1 VTIRFCQKPRLAIFG
16 FMVVLLLAGTADAG
30 ARRTVTDLAG
40 RTLEVPVDPR
50 RVVALAPSAT
60 EIVFAIDR
68 QDRLVG
74 VSRFSDTPEAAR
86 ALPKVGSYVHLD
98 LERIVAL
105 KPDLCLAIRDGN
117 PKAVVDRL
125 EAMGIPVYAVDPRD
139 LASVMETVAAVGD
152 LLNARETALRLVTDM
167 RRRIDAVDRRV
178 AKAAHRPRVFLQIGM
193 TPIVS
198 AGASTFLH
206 ELITR
211 AGGVNAAAGATA
223 YPRFSQEQVIALAP
237 EVLIITSMNREGL
250 FQKALTEWRRWPQMP
265 AVANN
270 RIHIVDSNCLDR
282 PSPRL
287 VEGLEQLARLIHP
300 TLFEGPP

>member
-1 VTIRFCQKPRLAIFG
+1 LLAIA
-16 FMVVLLLAGTADAG
+16 VLLTVFLLAATVGAG
-30 ARRTVTDLAG
+30 QMRRVTDLAG
-40 RTLEVPVDPR
+40 RTMEVPADPR

-60 EIVFAIDR
+60 EIVFAIGR

-74 VSRFSDTPEAAR
+74 VSRFSDTPQAAR

-125 EAMGIPVYAVDPRD
+125 EAMRIPVYAVDPRD
-139 LASVMETVAAVGD
+139 LESVMETVTALGD
-152 LLNARETALRLVTDM
+152 LLNAPDAARRLVEDM
-167 RRRIDAVDRRV
+167 RRRIATVDARIAGVV
-178 AKAAHRPRVFLQIGM
+178 HRPRVFLQIGM
-193 TPIVS
+193 APIVS
-198 AGASTFLH
+198 AGSSTFLH

-211 AGGVNAAAGATA
+211 AGGVNTAAGQTA
-223 YPRFSQEQVIALAP
+223 YPRFSQEQVIVLAP
-237 EVLIITSMNREGL
+237 EVIIITSMDREGL
-250 FQKALTEWRRWPQMP
+250 FEQARAEWRRWPQMP

-287 VEGLEQLARLIHP
+287 VEGLEALARLIHP
-300 TLFEGPP
+300 TLFEAAP

>member
-1 VTIRFCQKPRLAIFG
+1 MTYRMIHKRWLTLGCLLS
-16 FMVVLLLAGTADAG
+16 MVLLTATTAAGQT
-30 ARRTVTDLAG
+30 RRVTDLAG
-40 RTLEVPVDPR
+40 RSMQVPVDPQ
-50 RVVALAPSAT
+50 RVVALAPSVT

-74 VSRFSDTPEAAR
+74 VSRFSDTPEAACS
-86 ALPKVGSYVHLD
+86 LPKVGSYVHLD

-105 KPDLCLAIRDGN
+105 KPDLCIAIRDGN
-117 PKAVVDRL
+117 PRAVVDRL
-125 EAMGIPVYAVDPRD
+125 EGMQIPVYAVDPRD
-139 LASVMETVAAVGD
+139 LGSVMKTIAALGD
-152 LLNARETALRLVTDM
+152 LLDSREAAQRLVDDM
-167 RRRIDAVDRRV
+167 QRRITAVDRRV
-178 AKAAHRPRVFLQIGM
+178 ARASHRPRVFLQIGM

-198 AGASTFLH
+198 AGSGTFLH

-211 AGGVNAAAGATA
+211 AGGVNAAAGPTA

-237 EVLIITSMNREGL
+237 EVLVITSMNREGL
-250 FQKALTEWRRWPQMP
+250 FQQALAEWRRWPQMP
-265 AVANN
+265 AVADN

-300 TLFEGPP
+300 NLFEAAP

>member
-1 VTIRFCQKPRLAIFG
+1 MTIRFCQKPRLAIFG

-250 FQKALTEWRRWPQMP
+250 FQQALTEWRRWPQMP

>member
-1 VTIRFCQKPRLAIFG
+1 VTIRLCQKPRLTIFG
-16 FMVVLLLAGTADAG
+16 FMVVLLLAGTAEAG

-40 RTLEVPVDPR
+40 RTLAVPVDPR

-60 EIVFAIDR
+60 EIVFAIHR
-68 QDRLVG
+68 QNRLVG

-152 LLNARETALRLVTDM
+152 LLNARENARRLVADM

-178 AKAAHRPRVFLQIGM
+178 AKAVHRPRVFLQIGM

-211 AGGVNAAAGATA
+211 AGGVNAVAGASA
-223 YPRFSQEQVIALAP
+223 YPRFSREQVIALAP

-250 FQKALTEWRRWPQMP
+250 FQQALTEWRRWPQMP

-270 RIHIVDSNCLDR
+270 RVHIVDSNCLDR

-287 VEGLEQLARLIHP
+287 VEGLEQLARIIHP
-300 TLFEGPP
+300 TLFEAAP

>member
-1 VTIRFCQKPRLAIFG
+1 
-16 FMVVLLLAGTADAG
+16 
-30 ARRTVTDLAG
+30 
-40 RTLEVPVDPR
+40 
-50 RVVALAPSAT
+50 
-60 EIVFAIDR
+60 
-68 QDRLVG
+68 
-74 VSRFSDTPEAAR
+74 
-86 ALPKVGSYVHLD
+86 VGSYVHLD

-125 EAMGIPVYAVDPRD
+125 ETMGIPVYAVDPRD

-152 LLNARETALRLVTDM
+152 LLNARENARRLVANL

-178 AKAAHRPRVFLQIGM
+178 AKAVHRPRVFLQIGM

-211 AGGVNAAAGATA
+211 AGGVNAAAGASA
-223 YPRFSQEQVIALAP
+223 YPRFSREQVIALAP

-250 FQKALTEWRRWPQMP
+250 FQQALAEWRRWPQIP

-270 RIHIVDSNCLDR
+270 RVHIVDSNCLDR

-287 VEGLEQLARLIHP
+287 VEGLEQLARIIHP
-300 TLFEGPP
+300 TLFEAAP

>member
-1 VTIRFCQKPRLAIFG
+1 MTIRFCQKPRLAILG
-16 FMVVLLLAGTADAG
+16 FMVVLLLAGTAEAG
-30 ARRTVTDLAG
+30 TRRTVTDLAG

-60 EIVFAIDR
+60 EIVFAIGR

-125 EAMGIPVYAVDPRD
+125 EAMQIPVYAVDPRD
-139 LASVMETVAAVGD
+139 LESVMETVAAVGD
-152 LLNARETALRLVTDM
+152 LLNAQENARRLVADM

-178 AKAAHRPRVFLQIGM
+178 AKAVHRPRVFLQIGM

-211 AGGVNAAAGATA
+211 AGGVNAAAGASA
-223 YPRFSQEQVIALAP
+223 YPRFSREQVIALAP

-250 FQKALTEWRRWPQMP
+250 FQQALAEWRRWPQVP

-270 RIHIVDSNCLDR
+270 RVHIVDSNCLDR

-287 VEGLEQLARLIHP
+287 VEGLEQLARIIHP
-300 TLFEGPP
+300 TLFEGAP

>member
-1 VTIRFCQKPRLAIFG
+1 
-16 FMVVLLLAGTADAG
+16 
-30 ARRTVTDLAG
+30 
-40 RTLEVPVDPR
+40 
-50 RVVALAPSAT
+50 
-60 EIVFAIDR
+60 
-68 QDRLVG
+68 VG

>member
-1 VTIRFCQKPRLAIFG
+1 MTFLKIHRPRRPLL
-16 FMVVLLLAGTADAG
+16 VVLAVLSLAAAAG
-30 ARRTVTDLAG
+30 AGQTRRVTDLAG
-40 RTLEVPVDPR
+40 RTMAVPVDPR

-60 EIVFAIDR
+60 EIVFAIGR

-125 EAMGIPVYAVDPRD
+125 EAMRIPVYAVDPRD
-139 LASVMETVAAVGD
+139 LASVMETVAALGD
-152 LLNARETALRLVTDM
+152 LLDAREAAGRRVDDM
-167 RRRIDAVDRRV
+167 RRRIAAVDRRV
-178 AKAAHRPRVFLQIGM
+178 ARASHRPRVFLQIGM
-193 TPIVS
+193 APIVS
-198 AGASTFLH
+198 AGSATFLH

-211 AGGVNAAAGATA
+211 AGGVNAAAGTTA

-250 FQKALTEWRRWPQMP
+250 FQQALAEWRRWPQMP
-265 AVANN
+265 AVAGN
-270 RIHIVDSNCLDR
+270 RLHIVDSNCLDR
-282 PSPRL
+282 PGPRL

-300 TLFEGPP
+300 TLFEAVP

>member
-1 VTIRFCQKPRLAIFG
+1 MRWRIIHNLRLTLIF
-16 FMVVLLLAGTADAG
+16 FLPMVLLAAVTAAGQT
-30 ARRTVTDLAG
+30 RRVTDLAG
-40 RTLEVPVDPR
+40 RTMQVPIDPQ
-50 RVVALAPSAT
+50 RVVSMAPSAT
-60 EIVFAIDR
+60 EIVFAIGR

-74 VSRFSDTPEAAR
+74 VSRFSDTPAAAR
-86 ALPKVGSYVHLD
+86 SLPKVGSYVHLD

-117 PKAVVDRL
+117 PKVVVDRL
-125 EAMGIPVYAVDPRD
+125 EAMQIPVYAVDPRD
-139 LASVMETVAAVGD
+139 LESVMETIAALGD
-152 LLNARETALRLVTDM
+152 LLNAREAAQRLVDDM
-167 RRRIDAVDRRV
+167 QQRIAAVDRRV
-178 AKAAHRPRVFLQIGM
+178 ARASHRPRVFLQIGM

-198 AGASTFLH
+198 AGTSTFLH

-211 AGGVNAAAGATA
+211 AGGVNVAAGATV

-250 FQKALTEWRRWPQMP
+250 FQRALAEWRRWPQVP

-270 RIHIVDSNCLDR
+270 RVHIVDSNCLDR

-300 TLFEGPP
+300 NLFEASP

>member
-1 VTIRFCQKPRLAIFG
+1 MTCRMIHRRWLAVACFLCT
-16 FMVVLLLAGTADAG
+16 LLLAATAAG
-30 ARRTVTDLAG
+30 QTRRVTDLAG
-40 RTLEVPVDPR
+40 RTMEVPVDPR
-50 RVVALAPSAT
+50 RVVAMAPSAT
-60 EIVFAIDR
+60 EIVFAIGR

-86 ALPKVGSYVHLD
+86 ALPKVGSYVQLD

-125 EAMGIPVYAVDPRD
+125 EGMRIPVYAVDPRD
-139 LASVMETVAAVGD
+139 LASVMETVAALGD
-152 LLNARETALRLVTDM
+152 LLDAREAAGRLVDDM
-167 RRRIDAVDRRV
+167 QRRIAAVDRRV
-178 AKAAHRPRVFLQIGM
+178 ARASHRPRVFLQIGM
-193 TPIVS
+193 APIVS
-198 AGASTFLH
+198 AGSGAFLH

-211 AGGVNAAAGATA
+211 AGGVNAAAGPTV

-237 EVLIITSMNREGL
+237 EVIIITSMNREGL
-250 FQKALTEWRRWPQMP
+250 FQQAMAEWRRWPQMP

-287 VEGLEQLARLIHP
+287 VEGLEQLARLIQP
-300 TLFEGPP
+300 NLFEAAP

>member
-1 VTIRFCQKPRLAIFG
+1 MTRRAIHRRWLPAVFLLS
-16 FMVVLLLAGTADAG
+16 MLLLADAAG
-30 ARRTVTDLAG
+30 AAQTRRVTDLAG
-40 RTLEVPVDPR
+40 RTMEVPADPR
-50 RVVALAPSAT
+50 RVVAMAPSAT
-60 EIVFAIDR
+60 EIVFAIGR

-125 EAMGIPVYAVDPRD
+125 EAMEIPVYAVDPRD
-139 LASVMETVAAVGD
+139 LASVMETVTALGD
-152 LLNARETALRLVTDM
+152 LLNAREAARRLVDEM
-167 RRRIDAVDRRV
+167 QRRIAAVDRRV
-178 AKAAHRPRVFLQIGM
+178 AKVAHRPRVFLQIGL
-193 TPIVS
+193 TPVVS
-198 AGASTFLH
+198 AGSGTFLH

-211 AGGVNAAAGATA
+211 AGGVNAAAVAVA

-250 FQKALTEWRRWPQMP
+250 FAQALTEWRRWPQIP
-265 AVANN
+265 AVADN
-270 RIHIVDSNCLDR
+270 RLHIVDSNSLDR

-300 TLFEGPP
+300 KLFEAVP